1 MVRIVHI
8 LCVEYMVWMV
18 HMVCVVYMVFQRTF
32 SLNGSVK
39 VQNLMQRMQEQSS
52 QINSVPEFIVTRD

>member
-1 MVRIVHI
+1 
-8 LCVEYMVWMV
+8 MV